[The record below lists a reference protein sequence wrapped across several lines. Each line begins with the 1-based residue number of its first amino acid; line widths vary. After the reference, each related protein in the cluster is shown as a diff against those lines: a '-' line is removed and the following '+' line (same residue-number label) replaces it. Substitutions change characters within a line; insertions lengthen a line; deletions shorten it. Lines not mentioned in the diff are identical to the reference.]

1 MTFDRLWAIIHE
13 PLLWAALASMKIAI
27 SALLIGLVLGLFVAL
42 ARMSANRYVS
52 RTAVIYIEVLRGIP
66 ALILLFLIYFGLATL
81 GIRFTSLQA
90 AIIGLG
96 LNASAYLA
104 EVYRAGLTSVPVGQ
118 TEAARAIGMRRGQV
132 LRWIVLP
139 QALGVSLAPIGNVA
153 ISLIKDT
160 SVASLIAAPDLM
172 LRAND
177 LSSQTFK
184 PFEIY
189 LVVGAIYFVICFP
202 LSLAVRA
209 IEKRSERSS

>member
-1 MTFDRLWAIIHE
+1 MNFARLWSIIHE
-13 PLLWAALASMKIAI
+13 PLFWAAVASMKIAL
-27 SALLIGLVLGLFVAL
+27 SALMIGLILGLVIAL
-42 ARMSANRYVS
+42 ARMSPNRLIS
-52 RTAVIYIEVLRGIP
+52 RAAVAYIEFLRGIP
-66 ALILLFLIYFGLATL
+66 ALILLFLIYFGLAAV
-81 GIRFTSLQA
+81 GIKFTSPQA

-104 EVYRAGLTSVPVGQ
+104 EVYRAGLEAVPKGQ

-139 QALGVSLAPIGNVA
+139 QALGVSLPPIGNVA

-184 PFEIY
+184 PLEIY

-209 IEKRSERSS
+209 LERRSERPS